1 MSSSILNKRGDYLVE
16 KISIE
21 KVKEIAE
28 EYDLKPAKTKG
39 SNVVNI
45 RVKPNENLEDISWEE
60 FEKILQEKG
69 LAVYKAEDSDFLKIM
84 KK

>member
-1 MSSSILNKRGDYLVE
+1 ME
-16 KISIE
+16 KIDIE

-28 EYDLKPAKTKG
+28 EYNLKPAKTKE
-39 SNVVNI
+39 SDVVNI
-45 RVKPNENLEDISWEE
+45 RKKSNDRLEDISWDE
-60 FEKILQEKG
+60 FERILEEKE

>member
-1 MSSSILNKRGDYLVE
+1 ME
-16 KISIE
+16 KIDIE

-28 EYDLKPAKTKG
+28 EYNLKPAKTKD

-45 RVKPNENLEDISWEE
+45 RKKPNENLEDISWDE
-60 FEKILQEKG
+60 FERILEEKE

>member
-1 MSSSILNKRGDYLVE
+1 MVME
-16 KISIE
+16 KLDLE
-21 KVKEIAE
+21 KVKEIAD

-39 SNVVNI
+39 SDVINI
-45 RVKPNENLEDISWEE
+45 RKKPNENLEDISWEE
-60 FEKILQEKG
+60 FERILDEKG